1 MKDKLKIIENQLQSF
16 IERHSEKIIGEE
28 NAERKLIHDLV
39 QAMENKIRVHSK
51 IGLVAPN
58 NFILNVPEAD
68 VRDIR
73 ENQYLLDELAAQLMI
88 SGESAGL
95 IFGGRITINVFPNDA
110 LEKGNFELI
119 ASWKES
125 ELSDTVKIDSDTL
138 SNKKSTLPPKAFLIV
153 GGSKIYSLEQEATTI
168 GRKLT
173 NDLVIDDPKV
183 SREHSR
189 IKVRN
194 GQHFVIDLDSSGG
207 TFINGK
213 KINQENLRPGDV
225 ISLAGVPLVYGQD
238 AIRAVT
244 DSQEYHPPS
253 ESSVDVTSEDK
264 LSDLDLETF
273 ED

>member
-58 NFILNVPEAD
+58 NFILNVHEAD

-95 IFGGRITINVFPNDA
+95 IFGGRITINVFPNDT

-183 SREHSR
+183 SREHSH

-194 GQHFVIDLDSSGG
+194 GQHFIIDLDSSGG